1 MSQPP
6 SGQQP
11 PWERPQ
17 WQQPRADGPAAD
29 QPIADAPAY
38 GNESSGTP
46 EFGSPPYAPPQY
58 GQPPYDPSQYG
69 QFQYGQQPYGAP
81 QYGQPPYGAP
91 QYGVPQYGQPP
102 YGAPQYGQFP
112 YGQVAYP
119 YAPPPSNRGKVLIWS
134 IVGGLALLGAI
145 AAIVVAVSP
154 GTPDSTVPAPA
165 ATREAT
171 GLGDDPE
178 LDRLAQECH
187 DGDMSACDDLFNRSD
202 LDSAYEEYG
211 DTCAGRRSSG
221 EWSYCV
227 DVYSD
232 SADTSSD

>member
-6 SGQQP
+6 SGQLP
-11 PWERPQ
+11 PWERSQ
-17 WQQPRADGPAAD
+17 WQQSRADGPAAD

-38 GNESSGTP
+38 GNESYGTP
-46 EFGSPPYAPPQY
+46 EYGPPPHY

-69 QFQYGQQPYGAP
+69 QFQYGQP
-81 QYGQPPYGAP
+81 QYGQPPYG
-91 QYGVPQYGQPP
+91 VPP
-102 YGAPQYGQFP
+102 YGQLP

-134 IVGGLALLGAI
+134 IVGGLALLGLI
-145 AAIVVAVSP
+145 AAIVVAMSP
-154 GTPDSTVPAPA
+154 GTPESTVPAPA

-171 GLGDDPE
+171 GLGDDAA

-187 DGDMSACDDLFNRSD
+187 DGDMSACDDLFDDSD

-211 DTCAGRRSSG
+211 DTCAGRRPSG